1 MIIGVL
7 RWGWVEVIL
16 RVSLEVVLRKPLR
29 HLYCK
34 RCPNCRAKHNLS
46 YAVESTR

>member
-16 RVSLEVVLRKPLR
+16 RVSLEVILRKPLR
-29 HLYCK
+29 HLGSHPPG
-34 RCPNCRAKHNLS
+34 RGSSGALS
-46 YAVESTR
+46 GAV